1 MTSAQES
8 RWRREGLRVAAEAYS
23 YHRAWF
29 KSIQSRVAAGE
40 PFAVI
45 SAETPL
51 EILRALDIPVVM
63 VQWWSSLIAAKQ
75 KSAQYLGYLRER
87 GYPDDQEPY
96 FSLALASVFDNDS
109 SSAPWEG
116 LPRPTFIIG
125 DPRDDDQAKIYELW
139 ARESGAISFNYTR
152 AQFNDAPL
160 EWWALGANRWEELF
174 EPAVLDLHV
183 AQSEQLI
190 ELLERVTQRKFSLGR
205 LRHVLDL
212 VNEQESWF
220 ARARDLVARSVPSPI
235 SVTDTFT
242 SVMML
247 QWHRGTEWGR
257 DRAKDFYQEIE
268 QRVQQRRPACADEQ
282 VRLQWI
288 GTGLWFDVS
297 FYDSFMASHSA
308 VFVWSMYL
316 ALAADAY
323 IRLDHGQPLR
333 TLAARYVGFIQYL
346 EMEPWPSAWY
356 VKEALHHQIDGVVS
370 LDGSPFIEAA
380 LQTAGIPVLKLTA
393 SNVDNRRW
401 NELEMRRA
409 VSEFIEG
416 DVAAKARLRRAAP
429 R

>member
-1 MTSAQES
+1 MNAGLTP
-8 RWRREGLRVAAEAYS
+8 RWRREGLRVAAEAYQF
-23 YHRAWF
+23 HRAWF
-29 KSIQSRVAAGE
+29 KGIQTRVAAGE

-51 EILRALDIPVVM
+51 EILRAFDIPVVM
-63 VQWWSSLIAAKQ
+63 IQWWSSLIAAKQ
-75 KSAQYLGYLRER
+75 KAPQYLQFLRDR

-96 FSLALASVFDNDS
+96 FSLAFASVFDPDS
-109 SSAPWEG
+109 SNAPWEG
-116 LPRPTFIIG
+116 LPKPTFIIG

-139 ARESGAISFNYTR
+139 ARECGAISFNYTR
-152 AQFNDAPL
+152 AQFNDAPR
-160 EWWALGANRWEELF
+160 EWWALGVDRWEELF

-190 ELLERVTQRKFSLGR
+190 ELLERVTQRKFSLDR
-205 LRHVLDL
+205 LRHIMQL
-212 VNEQESWF
+212 VNEQEAWF
-220 ARARDLVARSVPSPI
+220 ARARDLVARTQPSPI

-257 DRAKDFYQEIE
+257 DRARDFYDEIE
-268 QRVQQRRPACADEQ
+268 QRVKTGRAACDGEK

-288 GTGLWFDVS
+288 GTGLWFDVA
-297 FYDSFMASHSA
+297 FYDSFMASHGA

-323 IRLDHGQPLR
+323 IRDDHGQPLR

-370 LDGSPFIEAA
+370 LDGSPFVEEA
-380 LQTAGIPVLKLTA
+380 LQRAGIPVLKLA
-393 SNVDNRRW
+393 VSNVDNRRW
-401 NELEMRRA
+401 NEAEMRA
-409 VSEFIEG
+409 QVSSFIENQ
-416 DVAAKARLRRAAP
+416 AAPKACLRRAQS
-429 R
+429 

>member
-1 MTSAQES
+1 MNAPQQP
-8 RWRREGLRVAAEAYS
+8 RWRREGLRVAAEAYD

-29 KSIQSRVAAGE
+29 KTIRSRVAAGE

-51 EILRALDIPVVM
+51 EILRAFDIPVVM

-75 KSAQYLGYLRER
+75 KAPKYLTFLRER
-87 GYPDDQEPY
+87 GYPDNQEPY
-96 FSLALASVFDNDS
+96 FSLAFASVFDPDPS
-109 SSAPWEG
+109 TAPWEG
-116 LPRPTFIIG
+116 LPKPTFIIG

-139 ARESGAISFNYTR
+139 ARECGAISFNYTR

-160 EWWALGANRWEELF
+160 EWWALGNQHWEDLF

-183 AQSEQLI
+183 TQSEQLI
-190 ELLERVTQRKFSLGR
+190 EMLERVTQRRFSVDR
-205 LRHVLDL
+205 LRRVMEL
-212 VNEQESWF
+212 VNEQEAWF
-220 ARARDLVARSVPSPI
+220 ARSRDLVARTVPSPI

-257 DRAKDFYQEIE
+257 DRAKDFYQEIV
-268 QRVQQRRPACADEQ
+268 QRVSGKQPACAGEQ
-282 VRLQWI
+282 IRLQWI

-297 FYDSFMASHSA
+297 FYDSFMDTHGA

-323 IRLDHGQPLR
+323 IREDHGQPLR

-370 LDGSPFIEAA
+370 LDGSPFVEAA
-380 LQTAGIPVLKLTA
+380 LQRVGIPVLKLAA

-401 NELEMRRA
+401 DEADMRRQ
-409 VSEFIEG
+409 VSEFIEQE
-416 DVAAKARLRRAAP
+416 AAPRARLRRPAS
-429 R
+429 